1 MQPLMHE
8 GMGMVNKVYF
18 KMVRTLLT
26 KLDCLSSEEADLRL
40 ELENLLDLHETTED
54 HLKSFDYNRGLTRRT
69 LTKERAQMQRKK
81 KKGQET
87 GDNEMIKNA
96 DREILRIEQ
105 KRSELKEDRRKLIN
119 DIDEIADTLTD
130 IHSKLKVFIDERLK
144 AKDTLDGKLEKVSS
158 MLEYI

>member
-1 MQPLMHE
+1 
-8 GMGMVNKVYF
+8 
-18 KMVRTLLT
+18 
-26 KLDCLSSEEADLRL
+26 
-40 ELENLLDLHETTED
+40 
-54 HLKSFDYNRGLTRRT
+54 
-69 LTKERAQMQRKK
+69 
-81 KKGQET
+81 
-87 GDNEMIKNA
+87 MIKNA

-130 IHSKLKVFIDERLK
+130 IHSKLKVFIDKCLK